1 MKVLLLCPSL
11 AGAGVERRIC
21 TLLKELVEDGVDVQ
35 LALLRNEGEFL
46 QDATHTHGPLVFIP
60 CHSLLT
66 NMVRPI
72 SRYPDMSTVF
82 TGMYQIRKL
91 LLKVR
96 PDVLVTFTLE
106 TTIPMYFVSH
116 MKPGRQVKWIIS
128 EDSNTAK
135 ATFDGAFPRSS
146 LLVYHGLR
154 RIYRRADHIS
164 CVSRAVKKSVISA
177 YGVDNSRLSILHNP
191 VDRAKVSCAMNE
203 IPGMDV
209 GDGFIVAVGR
219 LVRVK
224 QFDLLIRSFAQVS
237 KLSKLRLVILGEG
250 EEQQALVRIADRLGV
265 KDQVLFPGFVDNP
278 WVYMSNAKMLVLTSM
293 HEGFGNVIL
302 EAMAAGCP
310 VISTRCGGPEDI
322 IRHRENGLLV
332 DPDHTV
338 IAKAIQLLLDNPVL
352 AQDLVKNAKLGLARY
367 DPRVICSQFRRIL
380 EKVAISD
387 RPTMEKAFEH

>member
-1 MKVLLLCPSL
+1 MKVLMLCPSL

-35 LALLRNEGEFL
+35 LGLLRNEGEFL
-46 QDATHTHGPLVFIP
+46 QDASHGPLVFIP

-66 NMVRPI
+66 TMVRPI
-72 SRYPDMSTVF
+72 SSYPDMSTVF

-135 ATFDGAFPRSS
+135 ATLDGAFPRSS
-146 LLVYHGLR
+146 LLVRYGLR

-164 CVSRAVKKSVISA
+164 CVSRAVRKSVIRT
-177 YGVDNSRLSILHNP
+177 YGVDASRLSILHNP
-191 VDRAKVSCAMNE
+191 VDLDKINSAMNKVP
-203 IPGMDV
+203 IMD
-209 GDGFIVAVGR
+209 GGNGFIVAVGR

-224 QFDLLIRSFAQVS
+224 QFDLLIRSFAQARKS
-237 KLSKLRLVILGEG
+237 SELRLVILGEG

-278 WVYMSNAKMLVLTSM
+278 WVYMSSARMLVLTSM

-302 EAMAAGCP
+302 EAMASGCP
-310 VISTRCGGPEDI
+310 VISTHCGGPEDI

-332 DPDHTV
+332 EPDHKA
-338 IAKAIQLLLDNPVL
+338 IAKAIELLLDNPGL
-352 AQDLVKNAKLGLARY
+352 AENLAKNARLGLHRY
-367 DPRVICSQFRRIL
+367 DPRVICSQFRGIL
-380 EKVAISD
+380 EEVAISD
-387 RPTMEKAFEH
+387 GQRLIKACEH